1 MDKSPVYALNLFNV
15 RDKQEYLTYVK
26 RSAKEVTKYSGKV
39 VAIGKFRE
47 SQAGDI
53 EPRQVLIL
61 VEWESMQVFQDY
73 LNDPELAE
81 LHAHRENGTSEYV
94 WHIFDKLEDFRPI
107 LKQ

>member
-1 MDKSPVYALNLFNV
+1 MSIGSVYALNLFNV
-15 RDKQEYLTYVK
+15 KDKQEYLTYVR
-26 RSAKEVTKYSGKV
+26 RSAREVTKYQGKV

-47 SQAGDI
+47 SQAGDV

-73 LNDPELAE
+73 LRDPELAE
-81 LHAHRENGTSEYV
+81 LHSHRQNGTSEYV

-107 LKQ
+107 LK